1 MATNGFNN
9 SIPSILVKTNEL
21 MALTTGTTY
30 QHAGTTSSPGALY
43 SSYTC
48 THLYSSVDNDNFL
61 STQKDGTGANIRI
74 TLGTKGE
81 QFAWNHTGHD
91 IAGGADG
98 NNVISMC
105 YCQDPCQLP
114 NKNALSGSTTVT
126 RSGYQLIGGNA
137 FDNNNL

>member
-9 SIPSILVKTNEL
+9 SIPSLIVKTNEL

-30 QHAGTTSSPGALY
+30 RHGGPATSPGALY

-48 THLYSSVDNDNFL
+48 THLYSSVANDNFL
-61 STQKDGTGANIRI
+61 SNNIDGTGENIRI
-74 TLGTKGE
+74 TLGAIGE

-91 IAGGADG
+91 INGGAEDTF
-98 NNVISMC
+98 SMC